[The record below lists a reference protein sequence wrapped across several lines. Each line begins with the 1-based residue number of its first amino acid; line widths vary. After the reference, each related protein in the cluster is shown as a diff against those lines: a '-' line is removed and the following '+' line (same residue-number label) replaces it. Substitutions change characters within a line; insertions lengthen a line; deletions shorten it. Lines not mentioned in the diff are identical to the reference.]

1 MHQTTTNQK
10 TTTKIQTTPKDVFL
24 HILGIITL
32 IIAVVS
38 LIELIFGIIAILFH
52 DSLDPYNTISAFQ
65 KARGAIAALIV
76 VWPVHIVICWILGKD
91 IAIAPKKRE
100 LAVRRWLTHLTLF
113 IAALTIIIDLIT
125 LIRNFLNG
133 DLTIAFFLK
142 TFAVLIVA
150 GAVFG
155 YYLWDIRRTDAPSRS
170 PRKVAIAVSL
180 LLAISIAVGIFYVG
194 SPKQERSRRFDQE
207 RVNGLQTIQQE
218 IFNQWTQTGKLPKTI
233 ADLSNQFTGFVPPS
247 DPETGEIY
255 EYTVKGDNTFE
266 LCAVFSSE
274 SLEYSLQ
281 KSAKPSR
288 VVAYPPYGPYGNE
301 YNWNHGPGRVCFERT
316 IDPELYKQKTE
327 KETPIQAPEQTPLTR

>member
-1 MHQTTTNQK
+1 MTNEQLPTTQIR
-10 TTTKIQTTPKDVFL
+10 TTAKDVFL

-38 LIELIFGIIAILFH
+38 LIELTFGIIAILFH
-52 DSLDPYNTISAFQ
+52 DPLDPYSAIGAFQ

-76 VWPVHIVICWILGKD
+76 VWPVHIAICWILGKD
-91 IAIAPKKRE
+91 IAASSKKRG

-142 TFAVLIVA
+142 TLAVLIIA

-155 YYLWDIRRTDAPSRS
+155 YYLWDIRRNDAPSNAPS
-170 PRKVAIAVSL
+170 KVAIAVSL
-180 LLAISIAVGIFYVG
+180 ILIASIAVGIFYVG
-194 SPKQERSRRFDQE
+194 SPKKERGRRFDQE
-207 RVNGLQTIQQE
+207 RVNGLQIIQQE

-233 ADLSNQFTGFVPPS
+233 ADLSNQFTGFVPPT
-247 DPETGEIY
+247 DPETDGAY
-255 EYTVKGDNTFE
+255 EYTVKGDNSFE
-266 LCAVFSSE
+266 LCAIFSDE

-281 KSAKPSR
+281 KGAAPARTYPYPS
-288 VVAYPPYGPYGNE
+288 PYDNE
-301 YNWNHGPGRVCFERT
+301 YNWNHDAGPVCFDRT
-316 IDPELYKQKTE
+316 INPELYKPKAE
-327 KETPIQAPEQTPLTR
+327 YKISIPEQIIPTR